1 MAYLYGVC
9 AVIGGTV
16 LLFQFI
22 TTLLGLSHD
31 ADDASGVD
39 FEHMPGDVHGGDID
53 HDGADGH
60 SAEHAHAHGSSWFFS
75 MITYRTVVAAIT
87 FFGLGGMAARSTRIG
102 PEAGFVVALLAGAA
116 AMYGV
121 YYLMRLLVRLKADGT
136 VRLDRAIG
144 KTGTVYLRVPAG
156 REGQGKVTLNLQNRT
171 VEYRAVTGQEELP
184 TGATVV
190 VTAIVGPDTVEVV
203 AAPKPEGVIHA

>member
-1 MAYLYGVC
+1 MEYFYGVC

-16 LLFQFI
+16 LLFQFV

-31 ADDASGVD
+31 TDGAGGID
-39 FEHMPGDVHGGDID
+39 FEHLPGDVHGGDIHHGAAGD
-53 HDGADGH
+53 HADQ
-60 SAEHAHAHGSSWFFS
+60 HAHSSTWFFGI
-75 MITYRTVVAAIT
+75 ITYRTVVAAVT
-87 FFGLGGMAARSTRIG
+87 FFGLGGLAANSTRLG
-102 PEAGFVVALLAGAA
+102 PEAGFVVALLAGAG

-121 YYLMRLLVRLKADGT
+121 YHLMRLLVRLRADGT
-136 VRLDRAIG
+136 VRMDRAVG

-156 REGQGKVTLNLQNRT
+156 RTGHGKVTLNLQNRT
-171 VEYRAVTGQEELP
+171 VEYRAVTGHDALP

-203 AAPKPEGVIHA
+203 AAHNPEGVLHA

>member
-1 MAYLYGVC
+1 MEYFYAVC

-16 LLFQFI
+16 LLFQFV

-31 ADDASGVD
+31 TDDGSGID
-39 FEHMPGDVHGGDID
+39 FEHMPGDIHAGDLHHGGAAGD
-53 HDGADGH
+53 HPHDQAH
-60 SAEHAHAHGSSWFFS
+60 SSSWFFGI
-75 MITYRTVVAAIT
+75 ITYRTVVAAVA
-87 FFGLGGMAARSTRIG
+87 FFGLGGLAANSTTIG
-102 PEAGFVVALLAGAA
+102 PAASFVVALLAGFG

-121 YYLMRLLVRLKADGT
+121 YHLMRLMVRLKADGT
-136 VRLDRAIG
+136 VRMDRAVG

-156 REGQGKVTLNLQNRT
+156 RAGHGKVTLNLQNRT
-171 VEYRAVTGQEELP
+171 VEYRAVTGQDALP

-203 AAPKPEGVIHA
+203 AAPNPQGVLHA